1 MSKSYYKVVEDFQVK
16 DARILVL
23 DRDYEYDGGSK
34 LKIRGKIYQFIPN
47 SVRRWIVIK
56 SNESFAGEKIEFV

>member
-1 MSKSYYKVVEDFQVK
+1 MSKGYYKVVEDFQVK

-34 LKIRGKIYQFIPN
+34 LKIRAKIYKFIPN

>member
-1 MSKSYYKVVEDFQVK
+1 MSKDYYKVVEDFQVK

-34 LKIRGKIYQFIPN
+34 LKIRGKIYKFIPN
-47 SVRRWIVIK
+47 SV
-56 SNESFAGEKIEFV
+56 

>member
-1 MSKSYYKVVEDFQVK
+1 MSKGYYKVVEDFQVK

-34 LKIRGKIYQFIPN
+34 LKIRGKISKFIPN